1 VDASSQLQ
9 DLQSEFRLREIR
21 ELQTDHN
28 RRRRAEPSACLRGTP
43 RSVAIVTSPVRWTR
57 SLSRWSCRCCGREAA
72 GMRMIIGRN
81 SPVQS
86 LKTLG
91 HPPTSDEPPR
101 RVVRDDN
108 SRRELRN
115 VRGDSCARNYE
126 MSAAFS
132 VTTTGQ
138 PRRDGPVERGTER
151 ALVGTNSAAE
161 RPAIAARGAFQPGAG
176 HIAYGCP
183 HAGPSFTIPVRQ
195 SSCIDAIQGLPDPE
209 SQCAFTGRQLQKV
222 TSGLH

>member
-1 VDASSQLQ
+1 VPSRDT
-9 DLQSEFRLREIR
+9 EIR
-21 ELQTDHN
+21 GHRHVPGALDKIPEPMVMPLLRAGSGRHADDH
-28 RRRRAEPSACLRGTP
+28 RPKL
-43 RSVAIVTSPVRWTR
+43 TR
-57 SLSRWSCRCCGREAA
+57 SILEDTA
-72 GMRMIIGRN
+72 
-81 SPVQS
+81 
-86 LKTLG
+86 G

-101 RVVRDDN
+101 RVVSDDN